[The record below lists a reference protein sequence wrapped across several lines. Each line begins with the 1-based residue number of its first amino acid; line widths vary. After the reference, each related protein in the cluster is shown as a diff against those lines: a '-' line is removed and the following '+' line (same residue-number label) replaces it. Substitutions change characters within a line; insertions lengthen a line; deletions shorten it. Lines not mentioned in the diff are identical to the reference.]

1 MGDLAQFMVSNKLD
15 ENSVVDRATELSFP
29 SSVVEY
35 MQGALGQPAGGF
47 PEPLR
52 SRVLKGAPTIE
63 GRPGASMPDF
73 DLDGLGAD
81 LRARH
86 GAAIT
91 KRDVLSAALYPK
103 GARVGGGSRRA
114 GFRNEGCASSRA
126 PPTSTPPPTP
136 SLRRV

>member
-1 MGDLAQFMVSNKLD
+1 MGDLAQFMVANKLD
-15 ENSVVDRATELSFP
+15 EHSVVDRAAELSFP

-35 MQGALGQPAGGF
+35 MQGAIGQPAGGF

-63 GRPGASMPDF
+63 GRPGASMEPF
-73 DLDGLGAD
+73 DLAGLGAD

-91 KRDVLSAALYPK
+91 QRDVLSAALYPK
-103 GARVGGGSRRA
+103 GGGGGWRGRGGWWRA
-114 GFRNEGCASSRA
+114 PECRNSSRNWFD
-126 PPTSTPPPTP
+126 
-136 SLRRV
+136 